1 VARLADALSGSA
13 GLFKASGRSR
23 LASLN
28 LITAHDGFT
37 LNDLVSYDRKHNEA
51 NGEQNRDGHG
61 DNRSYNHGFEGPTED
76 EEILAH
82 RAQSRRN
89 LMASMM
95 ISLGVPMITGG
106 DELARSQQG
115 NNNAYCQDNPLAW
128 IDWTRT
134 PESHEMLR
142 STKRYIRLR
151 KEFLASQPHDFPA
164 RDEQS
169 YLYWFDQTGQPMS
182 MDRWNDPRHR
192 VMQLLLGS
200 DDGTLAGLVVVNGSS
215 SDVHVTLPE
224 LTNDD
229 GTPHR
234 MFELRL
240 TTSPLHE
247 LRQGGRVASGGTDL
261 IEANSINI
269 YRT

>member
-1 VARLADALSGSA
+1 VLSGSA
-13 GLFKASGRSR
+13 DLFAASGRSR

-28 LITAHDGFT
+28 YVASHDGFT

-76 EEILAH
+76 GAILAR

-89 LMASMM
+89 LMASLM
-95 ISLGVPMITGG
+95 ISLGVPMITAG
-106 DELARSQQG
+106 DELARTQQG
-115 NNNAYCQDNPLAW
+115 NNNAYCQDNALAW

-151 KEFLASQPHDFPA
+151 KEFLAAQPRDFPG

-169 YLYWFDQTGQPMS
+169 YLYWFDQSGQPMS
-182 MDRWNDPRHR
+182 MERWNDPQHR

-200 DDGTLAGLVVVNGSS
+200 EDGTIAGLVVVNGST
-215 SDVHVTLPE
+215 SDVQITLPRI
-224 LTNDD
+224 TAA
-229 GTPHR
+229 GAPQR

-240 TTSPLHE
+240 TTSPQHE
-247 LRQGGRVASGGTDL
+247 LRQGTRVSSGEKDL
-261 IEANSINI
+261 VEANSINI